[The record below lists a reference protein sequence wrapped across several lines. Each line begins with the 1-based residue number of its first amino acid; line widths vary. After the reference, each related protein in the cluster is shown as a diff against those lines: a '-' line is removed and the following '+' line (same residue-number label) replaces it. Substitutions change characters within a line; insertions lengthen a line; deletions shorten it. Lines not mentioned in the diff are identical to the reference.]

1 MKFEFEILEVG
12 RKNFSALMRDLSI
25 EQMNHIPEGFSNNI
39 IWNYGHVVITQQLLS
54 YGLSNLPI
62 KLDKAIID
70 KYRKGSKPTDFID
83 LEEFKMLKN
92 ASKDLFQ
99 QTILDYE
106 NGIFQDF
113 KTYPTSFGITLNNID
128 DAIYFNNV
136 HENIH
141 LGSIMA
147 LKKLV

>member
-1 MKFEFEILEVG
+1 
-12 RKNFSALMRDLSI
+12 
-25 EQMNHIPEGFSNNI
+25 
-39 IWNYGHVVITQQLLS
+39 VITQQLLY

-62 KLDKAIID
+62 KMDKAIVD
-70 KYRKGSKPTDFID
+70 KYRKGSKPADFTD

-92 ASKDLFQ
+92 ASIEFCK
-99 QTILDYE
+99 QTVLDYE
-106 NGIFQDF
+106 NGVFKKF
-113 KTYPTSFGITLNNID
+113 KTYPTSFGITLNNIED
-128 DAIYFNNV
+128 VITFNNV